1 MNATAS
7 AAKETRTA
15 LPTGTETIVGVPE
28 GYDGLV
34 LGQIAAEASA
44 IAGRP
49 LALVHVAR
57 DDRRLGELE
66 AALAFFS
73 PKTKVVSLP
82 AWDTVPYDR
91 IGPNSDLVAKRI
103 ASLAILAAGSRKEPT
118 VVLTTVNS
126 VLQRLPPRSFIK
138 QSLRQIAPGQ
148 RIDRGQ
154 LIERLSLAGFV
165 RASTVM
171 EPGEFAVRGSLID
184 LFPPGRQS
192 PVRLDFFDDTLETI
206 KSFDPETQRT
216 QKIVQ
221 RLLLT
226 PMSEIAFGEAATSR
240 FRQAYIALF
249 GPAQSDDQLYEAVS
263 AGQRFPGQE
272 HWLPLF
278 HDQLETILDYLP
290 DAPIS
295 LDHMSEQS
303 LADRQ
308 AQIEEHYKAR
318 VDALEVATFGA
329 PPYKPVPPGQMFI
342 LAPEWKKALQTR
354 RVSRLSAFESEDAS
368 GTIRSFEGRRGRSF
382 APERS
387 SEDQNLFDAVVT
399 HIRALTHAGKRTLI
413 AAWTPG
419 ARERL
424 AALLAEH
431 GLAGTK
437 KIESF
442 DEALIT
448 PAATPML
455 AVLGLEEGFET
466 PDLAVIGEQDIL
478 GDRLVR
484 PRRRARK
491 AADVIIEATSLSVG
505 DLVVHSDHGIGRFVG
520 LQTITALGAPHDCL
534 ELAYHGGDKLYL
546 PVENIELLSRYGSDE
561 TGAELDRLGGAA
573 WQNRKAR
580 LKKRLREIASE
591 LIKVAA
597 LRQLREAPVMQKP
610 EGPYEEFV
618 ARFPYE
624 ETEDQAASIDAVIDD
639 LAAGKPMDRLVCGD
653 VGFGKTEVALR
664 AAFVAAMA
672 GTQVAVVVPTTLLA
686 RQHFK
691 TFEARFHGLPLKIG
705 RASRMVPAK
714 ELAEVKKGLA
724 DGTLDIVVGTHALL
738 SKTIQFARLGLLIID
753 EEQHFGVNHKERLKQ
768 LKEDVHVLTLSAT
781 PIPRTLQLALS
792 GVRELSL
799 ITTPPVD
806 RLAVRTYISPVDPV
820 ILREALRRER
830 HRGGQSFYVVP
841 RIADLDEVAE
851 FLAEHVPELKM
862 ARAHGQLSPTELED
876 IMTAFYEGQYDVL
889 LSTAIVESGLDIPR
903 ANTLIVHRADM
914 FGLAALYQLRGRV
927 GRSKTRAYA
936 YFTTPV
942 GQRLTEGA
950 AKRLKVLQSLD
961 QLGAGFSLASHDLDI
976 RGAGNLLGDEQS
988 GHIREVGFEL
998 YQSML
1003 EETIEALKGGDI
1015 DGYET
1020 AEQWSPQIQLGMP
1033 VLLPESYI
1041 TDLQV
1046 RLGLYRRL
1054 SGLVTREQ
1062 IDQFAAELIDRF
1074 GPLPAEAEALLD
1086 VMELKALCRRAG
1098 VGQLDAGTKGASIA
1112 FRKGQ
1117 FANPEAL
1124 VKFIQA
1130 SKGLVKI
1137 QQAPVAGGQLKA
1149 HERPPVAGGQPKAPQ
1164 RAPEMKLIF
1173 KAEWEKPA
1181 QRMRG
1186 VQGLLTELATMA
1198 ERKSG

>member
-1 MNATAS
+1 VTAAGSATKDKAP
-7 AAKETRTA
+7 T

-34 LGQIAAEASA
+34 LGQLAAEASA
-44 IAGRP
+44 IAGAP
-49 LALVHVAR
+49 MALLHVAR
-57 DDRRLGELE
+57 DDRRIGELE

-73 PKTKVVSLP
+73 PKTRVVTLP

-91 IGPNSDLVAKRI
+91 ISPNADLIARRI
-103 ASLAILAAGSRKEPT
+103 ATLAILAAGARKEPT
-118 VVLTTVNS
+118 VVLTTVNA
-126 VLQRLPPRSFIK
+126 VLQRLPPRAFIK

-154 LIERLSLAGFV
+154 LIERLALAGFI

-171 EPGEFAVRGSLID
+171 EPGEFAVRGSLVD
-184 LFPPGRQS
+184 LFPPGRQT
-192 PVRLDFFDDTLETI
+192 PVRLDFFDDTLESI

-221 RLLLT
+221 RLMLT
-226 PMSEIAFGEAATSR
+226 PMSEIAFGEAAVSR
-240 FRQAYIALF
+240 FRQAYVSLF
-249 GPAQSDDQLYEAVS
+249 GPAHADDQLYEAIS
-263 AGQRFPGQE
+263 AGQHFPGQE

-278 HDQLETILDYLP
+278 HDHLETIFDYLP
-290 DAPIS
+290 GCAVS
-295 LDHMSEQS
+295 LDHMAEQS

-308 AQIEEHYKAR
+308 ALIEEHYRAR

-329 PPYKPVPPGQMFI
+329 PPYKPVPPQAMF
-342 LAPEWKKALQTR
+342 LPPADWKASLGKR
-354 RVSRLSAFESEDAS
+354 RVSRLSAFEHEDVA
-368 GTIRSFEGRRGRSF
+368 GTIRSFNGRRGRSF
-382 APERS
+382 APERA
-387 SEDQNLFDAVVT
+387 SEDVNLFDAVAA
-399 HIRALTHAGKRTLI
+399 HIRGLVGQGKRTI
-413 AAWTPG
+413 VAAWTPG

-424 AALLAEH
+424 GVLLAEH
-431 GLAGTK
+431 GLQGVK
-437 KIESF
+437 KIESY

-448 PAATPML
+448 PARTAML
-455 AVLGLEEGFET
+455 AVLGLESGFET

-484 PRRRARK
+484 PRRRAKK
-491 AADVIIEATSLSVG
+491 AADVITEATSLSVG
-505 DLVVHSDHGIGRFVG
+505 DLVVHTDHGIGRFVG

-534 ELAYHGGDKLYL
+534 ELVYHGGDKLYL

-561 TGAELDRLGGAA
+561 TGVELDRLGGVG
-573 WQNRKAR
+573 WQTRKAR

-597 LRQLREAPVMQKP
+597 LRQLREAPVLARP
-610 EGPYEEFV
+610 EGAYEEFV

-624 ETEDQAASIDAVIDD
+624 ETEDQAASIDAVVED
-639 LAAGKPMDRLVCGD
+639 LGAGKPMDRLVCGD

-664 AAFVAAMA
+664 AAFVAAMN
-672 GTQVAVVVPTTLLA
+672 GMQVAVVVPTTLLA
-686 RQHFK
+686 RQHYK
-691 TFEARFHGLPLKIG
+691 TFADRFQGLPLKIG
-705 RASRMVPAK
+705 RASRLVPAK
-714 ELAEVKKGLA
+714 ELSEVRKGLA
-724 DGTLDIVVGTHALL
+724 DGTIDIVVGTHALL

-753 EEQHFGVNHKERLKQ
+753 EEQHFGVGHKERLKQ

-841 RIADLDEVAE
+841 RIADLDDVGE
-851 FLAEHVPELKM
+851 FLAEHVPELKV

-914 FGLAALYQLRGRV
+914 FGLAQLYQLRGRV

-950 AKRLKVLQSLD
+950 EKRLKVLQSLD
-961 QLGAGFSLASHDLDI
+961 HLGAGFSLASHDLDI

-1015 DGYET
+1015 DGTT

-1033 VLLPESYI
+1033 VLLPESYVA
-1041 TDLQV
+1041 DLQV

-1074 GPLPAEAEALLD
+1074 GPLPPEAEGLLD

-1098 VGQLDAGTKGASIA
+1098 VAQLDAGTKGASIA
-1112 FRKGQ
+1112 FRKGA
-1117 FANPEAL
+1117 FANPDAL
-1124 VKFIQA
+1124 VRFIAA
-1130 SKGLVKI
+1130 SKGLVK
-1137 QQAPVAGGQLKA
+1137 V
-1149 HERPPVAGGQPKAPQ
+1149 QPDSKLVF
-1164 RAPEMKLIF
+1164 RAD
-1173 KAEWEKPA
+1173 WEKPGA
-1181 QRMRG
+1181 RMKG
-1186 VQGLLTELATMA
+1186 VQGLLTELAAMA
-1198 ERKSG
+1198 EGSKA